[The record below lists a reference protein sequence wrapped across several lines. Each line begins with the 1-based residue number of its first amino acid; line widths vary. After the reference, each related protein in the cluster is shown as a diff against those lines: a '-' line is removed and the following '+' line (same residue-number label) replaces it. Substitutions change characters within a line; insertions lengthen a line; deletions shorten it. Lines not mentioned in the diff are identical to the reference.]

1 MQSQFPPSYVLAG
14 SATGELASA
23 NSRSSWRY
31 AHNGYQAE
39 WLHLADVADGRVE
52 LSNEVQTVVGD
63 LLYALALAD
72 GADALI
78 LGQT

>member
-1 MQSQFPPSYVLAG
+1 MRIQFPPSYVLAG
-14 SATGELASA
+14 SATVELVNAS
-23 NSRSSWRY
+23 SRSSWRY

-39 WLHLADVADGRVE
+39 WLHLADVAEGRVE
-52 LSNEVQTVVGD
+52 LTIGVQTVVDD

-78 LGQT
+78 LR

>member
-1 MQSQFPPSYVLAG
+1 VLAG
-14 SATGELASA
+14 SATAELIRAT
-23 NSRSSWRY
+23 SRSSWRY

-39 WLHLADVADGRVE
+39 WLHLADVAEGKSE
-52 LSNEVQTVVGD
+52 LAIGVQTAVDD

-78 LGQT
+78 LGKQS

>member
-1 MQSQFPPSYVLAG
+1 MCSQDPQL
-14 SATGELASA
+14 
-23 NSRSSWRY
+23 WRY

-39 WLHLADVADGRVE
+39 WLHLADVAEGRVE
-52 LSNEVQTVVGD
+52 LTIGVQTVVDD

-78 LGQT
+78 LS